1 MTNRNGDHRMILVLR
16 IATIAVA
23 LLIGAAAV
31 ASANTMELTLT
42 VPLTITLPKAG
53 TASPA
58 LDGAGGAPKLK
69 PFDVSCVVGSN
80 LGYATGSGAQGK
92 IIGTGST
99 ATSGTKAIVG
109 PAGQIV
115 AAPKATVIITYDD
128 GAASAGPGNAVGS
141 AAVSNYLCWVVWQ
154 TPIPSLAPIFV
165 QGTLNPQ

>member
-42 VPLTITLPKAG
+42 VPLTITLPKSG

-58 LDGAGGAPKLK
+58 LDNTGGPPKLK
-69 PFDVSCVVGSN
+69 PFDVNCAIGTN

-99 ATSGTKAIVG
+99 ATSGTKAIVN
-109 PAGQIV
+109 PSGQIV
-115 AAPKATVIITYDD
+115 SQPKATVIITYDD
-128 GAASAGPGNAVGS
+128 GTSTTGS
-141 AAVSNYLCWVVWQ
+141 AAGSNYLCWVVWQ

-165 QGTLNPQ
+165 QGALNP